1 MYNCFSLVM
10 IFSLR
15 LKHCVLC
22 TFLSDQTDIWDGV
35 KVRRKVILQA
45 VKEFCCCWEKGK
57 KKVLAYLEESFILGK
72 HPSVIL
78 VQYRLISLTS
88 VSVFSVTCLLITKY
102 ICCTSS
108 FQPLMSTIAHL
119 LCLQNQNP
127 E

>member
-1 MYNCFSLVM
+1 MGWGKS
-10 IFSLR
+10 
-15 LKHCVLC
+15 
-22 TFLSDQTDIWDGV
+22 Q
-35 KVRRKVILQA
+35 
-45 VKEFCCCWEKGK
+45 EKGYSTSCETVLLLLGKRKK
-57 KKVLAYLEESFILGK
+57 KKVLAYLEEAFILGK

-108 FQPLMSTIAHL
+108 FQTLMSTIAHL